1 MYCFNFRM
9 YFFEGMETAH
19 AKTADKKLKKKRKLD
34 NGQSTGQNRNKLVGV
49 LMLMVMFV
57 CSKVV

>member
-1 MYCFNFRM
+1 
-9 YFFEGMETAH
+9 METAH

-49 LMLMVMFV
+49 IMLMVMLY
-57 CSKVV
+57 VVKLFNYMVHRY